1 MDAKLTTSINNNDT
15 KVIKSEQTQM
25 NESDYQHLLRI
36 SNEKQRQQIQEVID
50 DVNLMRTE

>member
-1 MDAKLTTSINNNDT
+1 MDAKLTTSINNNDS

-25 NESDYQHLLRI
+25 NENDYQHLLRI
-36 SNEKQRQQIQEVID
+36 SNEKQRQQIQEVIY